1 MPFFGILYNK
11 SMTDKEQLQLRFP
24 FYQQMSIE
32 GERSAKADEILC
44 SAINRLQKAA
54 DDPLRLCDWVSGVRY
69 YFENIP
75 QRGLTSKGWV
85 KLNPN
90 GMTEWTVLHEL
101 AHAWDAAHDWQI
113 SKGMS
118 KATHSGFFSKRL
130 HRLFPTNPRFW
141 YRVGMPPAPCGIDK
155 NFNEKEDFAEAV
167 TAYLFPDDAHKKA
180 SKRNASYEF
189 NGFIHFHDTPRGRYI
204 RKLFGK

>member
-1 MPFFGILYNK
+1 MIEN
-11 SMTDKEQLQLRFP
+11 EQLRIRFP
-24 FYQQMSIE
+24 FYQRMSIE

-44 SAINRLQKAA
+44 SAIDRLQKAA
-54 DDPLRLCDWVSGVRY
+54 VDPLKLCDWVGGVRY

-90 GMTEWTVLHEL
+90 GMTEWTVVHEL

-113 SKGMS
+113 SKQMS
-118 KATHSGFFSKRL
+118 KATHSGFLSKRL
-130 HRLFPTNPRFW
+130 HKLFPTNPRFW
-141 YRVGMPPAPCGIDK
+141 YRVGLPPAPCGIDK

-167 TAYLFPDDAHKKA
+167 TAYLFPDDARKKA

-204 RKLFGK
+204 RKLFGR